1 MVDDN
6 FYMPLYNGNGFDEF
20 DDRFETSLLLDD
32 ALVLDSNSGITWYR
46 IVKIEVK
53 ILLVG

>member
-1 MVDDN
+1 
-6 FYMPLYNGNGFDEF
+6 MPLSNGNGFGKF
-20 DDRFETSLLLDD
+20 DDRFETSLLLND

>member
-1 MVDDN
+1 
-6 FYMPLYNGNGFDEF
+6 MPLFNGNGFDEF
-20 DDRFETSLLLDD
+20 DDRFGTSLLLND